1 MNRKNERQNKKML
14 NAFKH
19 GSWAGILPDEQQAW
33 QEHLSAIRQTL
44 HPETPLEEQ
53 LVERIALA
61 LWRLRRVVVWEAA
74 LINDAREKAREAAVL
89 QIPLPHLLQDASP
102 VRRQAAALSLIR
114 YVLTGAP
121 ADDEE
126 GPSGHDGS
134 GLVGAG
140 ELIAAAE
147 ECIETRRDQVVAL
160 ERVLAVLH
168 HPVSL
173 TNLDEDDAAVAGL
186 ALVEA
191 LSESEKALLAERWGI
206 DSEEL
211 DEGIEPS
218 IEELVTLVKV
228 VGPERARTVLE
239 AARRKAQVDL
249 AALEQAL
256 SAYYEATRERQERAV
271 PDFEELSK
279 LQRYEGHLERML
291 YRSLHELEALQ
302 ARRSG
307 TAPPLAR
314 LEVYGIDEPPALG
327 E

>member
-1 MNRKNERQNKKML
+1 MNRKNKRQNKRML
-14 NAFKH
+14 SAFKH
-19 GSWAGILPDEQQAW
+19 GSWAGVLPGERKAW
-33 QEHLSAIRQTL
+33 QEHLSAIHQTL
-44 HPETPLEEQ
+44 HPETPLEEM
-53 LVERIALA
+53 LVERIALC
-61 LWRLRRVVVWEAA
+61 LWRLARVARWEVA
-74 LINDAREKAREAAVL
+74 LINDAREKARETAVL
-89 QIPLPHLLQDASP
+89 RIPLPHLLQDASP

-147 ECIETRRDQVVAL
+147 ERIETRRDQVAAL
-160 ERVLAVLH
+160 ERTLAILDD
-168 HPVSL
+168 PASL
-173 TNLDEDDAAVAGL
+173 TNLGDDDAAVAGL

-191 LSESEKALLAERWGI
+191 LSESEKALVAERWGI

-218 IEELVTLVKV
+218 IEELVTLVKA
-228 VGPERARTVLE
+228 VGPDRARTVLD

-249 AALEQAL
+249 AVLEQAL
-256 SAYYEATRERQERAV
+256 SAYYEATRERQARAV
-271 PDFEELSK
+271 PDFEELGK

-302 ARRSG
+302 ARRRG
-307 TAPPLAR
+307 VAAPLAR
-314 LEVYGIDEPPALG
+314 LEIYGLDEPLG

>member
-1 MNRKNERQNKKML
+1 MNRKNKRQNKRML
-14 NAFKH
+14 SALKH
-19 GSWAGILPDEQQAW
+19 GSWAGVLPTERADWQQ
-33 QEHLSAIRQTL
+33 HLVAIRQTL

-61 LWRLRRVVVWEAA
+61 LWRLRRVVNWEVA
-74 LINDAREKAREAAVL
+74 LINDALERARETAALRV
-89 QIPLPHLLQDASP
+89 PLPHLLQDASP

-114 YVLTGAP
+114 YVLTGVP

-126 GPSGHDGS
+126 GPSGHDNS
-134 GLVGAG
+134 GLVGAD

-147 ECIETRRDQVVAL
+147 ERIEARRDQAAAL
-160 ERVLAVLH
+160 ERALAALND
-168 HPVSL
+168 PASL
-173 TNLDEDDAAVAGL
+173 ANLDEDDAAAAGL
-186 ALVEA
+186 ALVDA
-191 LSESEKALLAERWGI
+191 LSESEKALVAERRGIAPEELAE
-206 DSEEL
+206 EVEL
-211 DEGIEPS
+211 TT
-218 IEELVTLVKV
+218 EELVTLVKA

-239 AARRKAQVDL
+239 TARRKAQVDL
-249 AALEQAL
+249 MVLEQAL
-256 SAYYEATRERQERAV
+256 SVYHQATKERRERAV
-271 PDFEELSK
+271 PDFEELGK

-291 YRSLHELEALQ
+291 FRSLHELEALQ